1 MDISS
6 RELQIIPFS
15 QKHAPIFKALN
26 IRWLEAY
33 FRVEPID
40 QKVLSDV
47 NSSILDKGGYIF
59 MGALAEKIIG
69 CFALIPLSNG
79 DFELSKMAVDP
90 DYQGKNF
97 GQQLL
102 DFAITFAKSKGW
114 DKLVLYSST
123 KLENAIHIYRK
134 KGFVE
139 VPVEAGVHYER
150 CDIKM
155 EIIFN

>member
-6 RELQIIPFS
+6 SELQIIPFS
-15 QKHAPIFKALN
+15 HEHAPIFKDLN

-69 CFALIPLSNG
+69 CFALIPLANG
-79 DFELSKMAVDP
+79 NFELSKMAVDP
-90 DYQGKNF
+90 EYQGKKI
-97 GQQLL
+97 GQKLL
-102 DFAITFAKSKGW
+102 DFSLSFAKSKGW

-123 KLENAIHIYRK
+123 KLENAIYIYRK

-139 VPVEAGVHYER
+139 IPVEEGVHYER